1 MIKISSTK
9 YTLRL
14 FSLLTAIVLWFYVLN
29 AARSTIDKTFTVQYI
44 LPDHMVFQTKPVQ
57 EVTITLEGPRTF
69 MRSVIDREEK
79 LTIDLT
85 KAPYRENNRPSIPIK
100 LDELVL
106 PFGIKA
112 EKVNPRVLNLKL
124 ERKITKVLAVKA
136 PLIGDIPSDLILED
150 VRVFPKDV
158 EVSGPRSVLSKM
170 NEISTRS
177 IEIESLFGQTTLS
190 LDWNLSDERI
200 VITDGISPQLKY
212 TLKARRSN
220 LILDKIPVR
229 LLGEG
234 ELVRQRE
241 VELILWAPMDII
253 RRVDRRDLNV
263 QVWAEI
269 PENSKGRVEVE
280 LRAVLPPRLHLIEI
294 RPKRVL
300 VEPR

>member
-44 LPDHMVFQTKPVQ
+44 LPDHMVFQSKPVQ

-85 KAPYRENNRPSIPIK
+85 KSPYRDNNRPSIPIK
-100 LDELVL
+100 LDELIL

-112 EKVNPRVLNLKL
+112 EKVSPRVLNLKL
-124 ERKITKVLAVKA
+124 ERKVTKILTVKA
-136 PLIGDIPSDLILED
+136 PLIGDIPTDLILED
-150 VRVFPKDV
+150 VRVIPKEV
-158 EVSGPRSVLSKM
+158 EVTGPRSVLSKIK
-170 NEISTRS
+170 EISARS
-177 IEIESLFGQTTLS
+177 IEIESLFGQTSLT
-190 LDWNLSDERI
+190 LDWNLPDERI
-200 VITDGISPQLKY
+200 VIADGISPQLRY
-212 TLKARRSN
+212 NLKARRSN
-220 LILDKIPVR
+220 LVLDKIPVR

-241 VELILWAPMDII
+241 VELILWAPMDVI
-253 RRVDRRDLNV
+253 RRVDKRDLNV

-269 PENSKGRVEVE
+269 PENTKGRVEVE

>member
-9 YTLRL
+9 YTLRI

-29 AARSTIDKTFTVQYI
+29 AARSTIDKSFTVQYI
-44 LPDHMVFQTKPVQ
+44 LPDHMVFQSKPIQ
-57 EVTITLEGPRTF
+57 EVIITLEGPRTF
-69 MRSVIDREEK
+69 MRSVIDQEEK
-79 LTIDLT
+79 ITIDLS
-85 KAPYRENNRPSIPIK
+85 KSPYRDTTRPVVPIK
-100 LDELVL
+100 MDELIL

-112 EKVNPRVLNLKL
+112 EKVVPRVLNLKL
-124 ERKITKVLAVKA
+124 EKKVTKLVSVKA
-136 PLIGDIPSDLILED
+136 PLIGDIPSDLIIED
-150 VRVFPKDV
+150 MRVIPKEV
-158 EVSGPRSVLSKM
+158 EITGPRSVIQKM
-170 NEISTRS
+170 REITTRS
-177 IEIESLFGQTTLS
+177 IDVESLFGQNS
-190 LDWNLSDERI
+190 FGLDWNLSDERI

-212 TLKARRSN
+212 NIKAKRSN
-220 LILDKIPVR
+220 LILDKIPIR

-241 VELILWAPMDII
+241 VELILWAPLDVI
-253 RRVDRRDLNV
+253 RRVDKRDLNV

-294 RPKRVL
+294 KPKRVL

>member
-9 YTLRL
+9 YTLRI

-44 LPDHMVFQTKPVQ
+44 LPDHMVFQTKPIQ

-79 LTIDLT
+79 ITIDLS
-85 KAPYRENNRPSIPIK
+85 KPPYRDTTRPVVPIK
-100 LDELVL
+100 MDELIL

-112 EKVNPRVLNLKL
+112 EKVVPRVLNLKL
-124 ERKITKVLAVKA
+124 EKKVTKLVSVKA
-136 PLIGDIPSDLILED
+136 PLIGDIPSDLVLED
-150 VRVFPKDV
+150 LRVIPKEV
-158 EVSGPRSVLSKM
+158 EITGPRSVVQKM
-170 NEISTRS
+170 REISTRS
-177 IEIESLFGQTTLS
+177 IEVESLFGQNSLS

-212 TLKARRSN
+212 TIKAKRSN
-220 LILDKIPVR
+220 LILDKIPIR

-241 VELILWAPMDII
+241 VELILWAPLDVI
-253 RRVDRRDLNV
+253 RRVDKRDLNV

-294 RPKRVL
+294 KPKRVL